1 VVAADDVREEV
12 VGKLDARHLPGELCP
27 FGLDQRDSTFP
38 ITRPELTDFGERQ
51 ARALTDLDHPGLT
64 DRLVVVHAVSRTQP
78 GRTQQAN
85 VLPVPEHVRGH
96 SKHCCCVADALFT
109 HRHISPLYF
118 RSTLSYSFAHMT
130 EHVQSPSLAACCG
143 ALVGLAVGAVRPRRA
158 DRRFLASLNDAGLP
172 KASTTVRVTTL
183 KQVPQSVP
191 TGLVVEGRRRPRRID
206 NSLASFVVTH
216 PEATFIVDPSIC
228 VDAETRAVAQL
239 PTFLRV
245 AVSPPRDV
253 VPTVT
258 ALEEAAVELD
268 FALPTHAHWD
278 HVCGLLDLP
287 NLPVH
292 LHARERDWVMTG
304 AAAPVGGVRDS
315 LRDRPT
321 VAYDL
326 DGPPVLT
333 FTSSHDLFGDGSVVL
348 VDLAGHTPGSVGVLL
363 HTPECWILLAGDA
376 AWHTYQ
382 IEDIRQKSSYPGGI
396 ADVDRDGAFRTLHRL
411 HAVRDRITVVP
422 THDPQAAQSLRAS

>member
-1 VVAADDVREEV
+1 
-12 VGKLDARHLPGELCP
+12 
-27 FGLDQRDSTFP
+27 
-38 ITRPELTDFGERQ
+38 
-51 ARALTDLDHPGLT
+51 
-64 DRLVVVHAVSRTQP
+64 
-78 GRTQQAN
+78 
-85 VLPVPEHVRGH
+85 
-96 SKHCCCVADALFT
+96 
-109 HRHISPLYF
+109 
-118 RSTLSYSFAHMT
+118 MT
-130 EHVQSPSLAACCG
+130 EHVQSPSLATCCA
-143 ALVGLAVGAVRPRRA
+143 ALIGLAAGAVRPRRA

-172 KASTTVRVTTL
+172 KASTTVGVTVL
-183 KQVPQSVP
+183 RQVPQPVP
-191 TGLVVEGRRRPRRID
+191 TGLVVEGRRHPRRID
-206 NSLASFVVTH
+206 NALASFVVNH
-216 PEATFIVDPSIC
+216 PEATFIVDPSVC

-253 VPTVT
+253 VPTVV

-287 NLPVH
+287 GLPVQ

-304 AAAPVGGVRDS
+304 AVAPVGGVRDS

-321 VAYDL
+321 VTYDL

-348 VDLAGHTPGSVGVLL
+348 VDLGGHTPGSVGVLL
-363 HTPECWILLAGDA
+363 HTREGWILLAGDA

-382 IEDIRQKSSYPGGI
+382 IEGIRQKSSYPGGI

-422 THDPQAAQSLRAS
+422 THDHQAAQSLRS